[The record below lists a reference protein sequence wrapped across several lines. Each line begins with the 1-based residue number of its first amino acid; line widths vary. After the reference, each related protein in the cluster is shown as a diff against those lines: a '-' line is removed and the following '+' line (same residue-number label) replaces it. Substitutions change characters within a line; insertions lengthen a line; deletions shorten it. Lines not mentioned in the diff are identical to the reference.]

1 MKQAVIFDL
10 DGTLAD
16 TIDDIAAAVNRAL
29 ARRGLP
35 EHDRELY
42 KLMVGNGFR
51 QLIVRAL
58 PESLRSNEAY
68 LEATRAEAA
77 ADYAG
82 RCLERTRAYPGVRE
96 LLSALTSKGLD
107 LAVLSNK
114 PDELTRKCVAGLF
127 PSIHFAIVRGE
138 TEAFPRKPD
147 PASAL
152 DACSRMGAT
161 PAGVSPA
168 EVLYLGDTGVDMQTA
183 KAAGFTALGALWG
196 FRSEEELRESG
207 ADALLASPLD
217 LLKYL

>member
-29 ARRGLP
+29 ARRALP

-58 PESLRSNEAY
+58 PESLRSNKAY

-82 RCLERTRAYPGVRE
+82 RCLERTQAYPGVRE
-96 LLSALTSKGLD
+96 LLAALAARRVA

-127 PSIHFAIVRGE
+127 PSINFAVVRGE

-152 DACSRMGAT
+152 DACSRMG
-161 PAGVSPA
+161 VSPS
-168 EVLYLGDTGVDMQTA
+168 EVLYLGDTGVDMETA
-183 KAAGFTALGALWG
+183 RAAGFTALGALWG
-196 FRSEEELRESG
+196 FRTEEELRESG
-207 ADALLASPLD
+207 ADHLLPGPLD
-217 LLKYL
+217 LLQYL